1 MPSLLD
7 SALQL
12 AAQGF
17 RVFPLTPGGKTPALA
32 TDWKAIA
39 TTDPERIRAMWW
51 DPNMDAPQPY
61 NIGIAAGE
69 GLVVLDVDN
78 KNGKSGS
85 ATLDILEIM
94 HGDLPPTYTVET
106 PNGGQHYYFRSDQ
119 RIGNSVGKLGD
130 GLDVRG
136 EGGFV
141 VAEGSR
147 IGDRAYARR
156 PGAPIERA
164 SLPEGPLR
172 AVLAARGRFGAGT
185 DRGVAHGLALS
196 DCRARVEA
204 WLETAEIAIAFA
216 GGNDTT
222 YRVAARVKDFGVATP
237 LEALDVMGDWN
248 DRCAPPWQTD
258 ELLAIIESAYKH
270 GQNPIGSKAKA
281 PPEAEFEAVEVVDR
295 RTKPPEPPRP
305 KLYFE
310 AWDDVDPKVEL
321 DESLIDG
328 WYDRGAMIVTYG
340 ESNVGKS
347 NVVLSQAIAIASGQ
361 PWAGCDVRKGLVV
374 YVAAEGGR
382 SLKKRVRAY
391 QRKAGVRGIPFAL
404 VPCPVDLLRP
414 NGDTK
419 ALIALVAEAERAFG
433 HRCEM
438 VVIDTASRALAG
450 GNENAPD
457 DMGALVM
464 HCDKIRTATGAALH
478 LIHHSGK
485 NKAAGARGHSLL
497 RAATDT
503 EIEVLENEV
512 RSTKQRD
519 MDTPKPMAFA
529 YETVAIGV
537 NGKGRPVTSIVSHI
551 TPQTDFEEKVTGE
564 DMSRLAS
571 LVRMVRGRLGLPD
584 GDIVTAEM
592 SQIEITTSD
601 LLAVWERGPG
611 QGGLSGSERKNATRK
626 ADILVGVG
634 QLRSEAKRGK
644 ENKYFLVTRTTRTD
658 PDMSD
663 LSGSCHDYPDNPDTP
678 L

>member
-1 MPSLLD
+1 M
-7 SALQL
+7 
-12 AAQGF
+12 
-17 RVFPLTPGGKTPALA
+17 
-32 TDWKAIA
+32 KAIA
-39 TTDPERIRAMWW
+39 DLPLWLRDQAGPPRER
-51 DPNMDAPQPY
+51 
-61 NIGIAAGE
+61 
-69 GLVVLDVDN
+69 V
-78 KNGKSGS
+78 S
-85 ATLDILEIM
+85 AT
-94 HGDLPPTYTVET
+94 T
-106 PNGGQHYYFRSDQ
+106 PLVDEDDPS
-119 RIGNSVGKLGD
+119 
-130 GLDVRG
+130 
-136 EGGFV
+136 
-141 VAEGSR
+141 AMA
-147 IGDRAYARR
+147 RAA
-156 PGAPIERA
+156 
-164 SLPEGPLR
+164 
-172 AVLAARGRFGAGT
+172 
-185 DRGVAHGLALS
+185 
-196 DCRARVEA
+196 A
-204 WLETAEIAIAFA
+204 WLRDSAPDHGTFA
-216 GGNDTT
+216 
-222 YRVAARVKDFGVATP
+222 VAARVKDFGVSEHMCGELM
-237 LEALDVMGDWN
+237 LEHWRDARNLGK
-248 DRCAPPWQTD
+248 AD
-258 ELLAIIESAYKH
+258 EHVLFRVANAYRY
-270 GQNPIGSKAKA
+270 GSSPVGIAS
-281 PPEAEFEAVEVVDR
+281 PEAEFEPVEVIDR

-391 QRKAGVRGIPFAL
+391 QRRAGVRGIPFAL

-419 ALIALVAEAERAFG
+419 ALIALVAEAEIAFG

-464 HCDKIRTATGAALH
+464 HCDRIRTATGAALH

-571 LVRMVRGRLGLPD
+571 LVRMVRGRLGMSQ
-584 GDIVTAEM
+584 GDDVTEEM
-592 SQIEITTSD
+592 SQVALSTGD
-601 LLAVWERGPG
+601 LVAIWESTPG
-611 QGGLSGSERKNATRK
+611 QSGLSGSERKNATRK

-634 QLRSEAKRGK
+634 QMRVEAKRGK

-663 LSGSCHDYPDNPDTP
+663 LSGSRHDYPDNPDTP